1 MTNQPSEERGI
12 AIRIADTAS
21 PSEREAMLYWMIQL
35 LQIRDSKLSSLQKAK
50 QAVLLTKRS
59 EVTWPVV
66 KILATEL
73 KRIGWEERST
83 KGRAGILTA
92 GGALAIF
99 GSQGAGIAALGTAI
113 GVPLWIVL
121 GAGAYFATGFIQEL
135 LTRMPKEVQEKVE
148 AANIEIVDVE
158 PRQIKRKGSGSE

>member
-1 MTNQPSEERGI
+1 MNTPSEERGV
-12 AIRIADTAS
+12 AVRIAEAAS
-21 PSEREAMLYWMIQL
+21 PGEREALLYWMIQL
-35 LQIRDSKLSSLQKAK
+35 LHIRDSKVSSIQKAK
-50 QAVLLTKRS
+50 QAVLLTIRS

-66 KILATEL
+66 KMLAAEL
-73 KRIGWEERST
+73 KRVGWNERTT
-83 KGRAGILTA
+83 KGRAGLLTA

-135 LTRMPKEVQEKVE
+135 IERMPKESRPKFKDGTYE
-148 AANIEIVDVE
+148 NVDVE
-158 PRQIKRKGSGSE
+158 PNDKTNKCGDA

>member
-1 MTNQPSEERGI
+1 MNTPSEERGV
-12 AIRIADTAS
+12 AVRIADAAS
-21 PSEREAMLYWMIQL
+21 PGEREALLYWMIQL
-35 LQIRDSKLSSLQKAK
+35 LQIRDSKASSIQKAK

-66 KILATEL
+66 KMLAVEL
-73 KRIGWEERST
+73 KRVGWDERTT
-83 KGRAGILTA
+83 KGRAGLLTA
-92 GGALAIF
+92 SGALAVF

-135 LTRMPKEVQEKVE
+135 IERMPKESRPKFKDGKYEV
-148 AANIEIVDVE
+148 VDVE
-158 PRQIKRKGSGSE
+158 PIDKTGKRRDA